1 MLIVCGAPAIRLP
14 TRCEA
19 TAGVHFVYRIVFLAI
34 AVLGI
39 PMQRPLVAQSPD
51 AMPQISGLP
60 TYQSFQGF
68 DSPPPLDAW
77 PQESR
82 PSDVWTHQL
91 LPDGLIYDNYLA
103 GTKESRFA
111 LHLFNIPNDSS
122 FFDGILGTRIAI
134 WRYGT
139 TDPYRPEG
147 WELDV
152 EGSGQVRLD
161 MPEDRDV
168 RSVDFRAGIPITYG
182 SGPHRVKF
190 GYYHLSSHVGD
201 EYLLK
206 NPGFNRL
213 NYSRDVLVLGYSY
226 YVTERVRAY
235 AEVGW
240 SFYCDVSEPWEF
252 QFGVDYAPS
261 GYTGLRGAPFC
272 AINVHLRQEVNFGG
286 GLTLEAGWAWRGED
300 HNMLRT
306 GLFYYNGESN
316 QFSFFDKFEEQI
328 GWGLWYD
335 F

>member
-1 MLIVCGAPAIRLP
+1 MN
-14 TRCEA
+14 
-19 TAGVHFVYRIVFLAI
+19 RIAFLVI
-34 AVLGI
+34 AVLGVL
-39 PMQRPLVAQSPD
+39 PLNSLQAQSPE
-51 AMPQISGLP
+51 AMPQITELP

-68 DSPPPLDAW
+68 DTPPPLDAW

-82 PSDVWTHQL
+82 LSDAWTHQL
-91 LPDGLIYDNYLA
+91 LPDGLIFDNYLA
-103 GTKESRFA
+103 GTKESRLA
-111 LHLFNIPNDSS
+111 LHLFNIPDDSS
-122 FFDGILGTRIAI
+122 FFDGILGARIGI

-147 WELDV
+147 WQLDV

-168 RSVDFRAGIPITYG
+168 RSVDFRAGVPITYG
-182 SGPHRVKF
+182 VGRHRVKF

-206 NPGFNRL
+206 NPSFNRL

-226 YVTERVRAY
+226 YMTEL
-235 AEVGW
+235 
-240 SFYCDVSEPWEF
+240 
-252 QFGVDYAPS
+252 DYAPC

-272 AINVHLRQEVNFGG
+272 ALNAQLREEVNFGG
-286 GLTLEAGWAWRGED
+286 GLTLEAGWAWRGAD

-306 GLFYYNGESN
+306 GLYYYNGESN